1 MSIRFGSDNDLVPCT
16 CVRLCTVCIVYI
28 YFACWCGCSALA
40 ICVRVVCMLTH
51 HMVSNIQYRYVH
63 VNMLEYVWFGGE
75 QMCNTRVVHLL
86 KHWAVYVHCLL
97 LFFGFGV
104 SGRGQ
109 LTQTWYQIEIQ
120 WWFVV
125 LHPTSFGFWTIE
137 RCTCIVCLCIV
148 DFTINLFMKCDDPLV
163 KYVPQCVFVLVIG
176 SCTC

>member
-1 MSIRFGSDNDLVPCT
+1 MVELFIHIYIYIIVVSIRFGSDNDLVPCT

-86 KHWAVYVHCLL
+86 KHWAVYVHCLS
-97 LFFGFGV
+97 FVFWIWCVREGAVNPNMV
-104 SGRGQ
+104 SNRNPMM
-109 LTQTWYQIEIQ
+109 ICCVAPNIIR
-120 WWFVV
+120 V
-125 LHPTSFGFWTIE
+125 LN
-137 RCTCIVCLCIV
+137 
-148 DFTINLFMKCDDPLV
+148 D
-163 KYVPQCVFVLVIG
+163 
-176 SCTC
+176 